1 MNEPHDPNQTV
12 DVPVSEPADSLDAGL
27 AAGFGQPLA
36 PRSSLGKLRPVLLK
50 EAEGESEHIVMP
62 KSDAMPPKEETGDRY
77 QLSGEVARGGMGAVL
92 RGRDVDLGRDVAVKV
107 LLERFANRPDVFRR
121 FIEEAQ
127 IGGQLQHPGVVPVY
141 DIGRFGDRPF
151 FTMKLVKGK
160 TLSAILEE
168 RKDATADRP
177 RLLGIAL
184 KVSETLAYAHA
195 KGVIHRDLKPAN
207 IMVGAFGEVQVMDW
221 GLAKVLAEGGI
232 ADEERASR
240 AHQQDEGTMIR
251 TARST
256 GSAGSYGSETEMG
269 SLLGTPAYMPPEQAN
284 GDIANLDRRADVFG
298 LGAIL
303 CEILTGK
310 PPYVGRSGEEVRRKA
325 ANADLADATA
335 RLDACGADAELIA
348 LTKQC
353 LSPEAI
359 DRPKDAQ
366 AVTDGLS
373 AYLNG
378 VQERLQTAERERQVA
393 EVRANEQTKRRKV
406 QAALGLTFTALIVL
420 GGTVAWWSHDRQRT
434 QEARTE
440 LALNATEVLLGQAA
454 ADQDNPVSRWQD
466 AQGSLTKAEGVLGDD
481 ATGTGRTRLE
491 SLRTAIADGLQE
503 AQANQTLLEKID
515 HIRSEKDEKEFD
527 DAFAAAFKAAGLD
540 ADALTPAEFANRLAA
555 KPAAVRNVIAPTLD
569 VWAIFRRGDVF
580 TSDSKVEK
588 GVAHLFE
595 LARTIDPDSWRNK
608 LRSALQERNLIAL
621 HELAENTVE
630 KEKQGPTHLWLL
642 GLGHAHCGDN
652 KGAADVLRP
661 AVQKH
666 PGDYALTLE
675 LAYSIEEVNRSG
687 TGEAVAASANST
699 VYQQAEPYVRAALAL
714 RPNSLSR
721 TVLAISLSK
730 QERFVEAEP
739 EYKEAIRLAPDNSAR
754 ICNYA
759 WFLETAGREIESLE
773 QFRKALTVNPGE
785 PRALFPIERA
795 ILKEGGSVD
804 DVIAMYQNAAACPP
818 HHDGTRLLALA
829 LERHGRKEEAVDVL
843 KKAIADE
850 PTWRRYRELLCQI
863 LNRQNKRDEAVAL
876 LREAVAT
883 DPTDAIY
890 HDWLGLAL
898 EGKQAF
904 AGAIAA
910 YEEAIRLDP
919 ALFYSYNS
927 LARIYIRQ
935 NEPEKAVPFL
945 RQTIA
950 LRPRYVPAHTDLLNA
965 MASLNRLDSA
975 VEDYRKMI
983 ARDPRDPF
991 WHYWLGKAL
1000 QQMKDNTAAAE
1011 AYRDAIELFPKYHE
1025 ARYVLVSLLLNSK
1038 QYEQAVQLCR
1048 EATALDP
1055 KVGIYNS
1062 YLVRALS
1069 AMGKTDEAIAA
1080 CRAALASDPKDYSA
1094 RFRLADTLRS
1104 AGRFDEAAYEL
1115 ELLIEAEPKSAGSHW
1130 QHWQLGRVR
1139 ELQGRLKDAIAAY
1152 RRAKELSP
1160 TTNFYDHYLAK
1171 ALAKT
1176 GEIAEASKLLTEIAL
1191 RDQTSEGGLSGGI
1204 ACRAIKDGP
1213 GYEKVRK
1220 ELLDRYGKGSD
1231 FTGIDHTVKVWL
1243 LDPKLTDELPV
1254 ITALAERAVTEGKL
1268 SPYYRKFQGYVEMT
1282 RGLAALRNGEWSK
1295 AIEWCDAA
1303 PGHTTEG
1310 RLRSECEA
1318 ACRAIKAMALY
1329 RLGGEERQTAAREE
1343 LAATEKILTEGE
1355 NDLVM
1360 PTTINHLFARILAD
1374 EAGELLNDVKHDPM
1388 PRSENP

>member
-12 DVPVSEPADSLDAGL
+12 DVPALEPADSLDAGL
-27 AAGFGQPLA
+27 AAGFGRPMA
-36 PRSSLGKLRPVLLK
+36 PRSSLGNLRPVLLK
-50 EAEGESEHIVMP
+50 EAEGESEHIVKP
-62 KSDAMPPKEETGDRY
+62 KSDAMPPKEEIGDRY

-92 RGRDVDLGRDVAVKV
+92 RGRDVDLGRDLAVKV
-107 LLERFANRPDVFRR
+107 LLEKYAHHPEVARR

-168 RKDATADRP
+168 REDATADRP

-221 GLAKVLAEGGI
+221 GLAKVLADGGI
-232 ADEERASR
+232 ADEERAAIR
-240 AHQQDEGTMIR
+240 ERERREDVTTIR

-256 GSAGSYGSETEMG
+256 GTADGFGTETEMG

-284 GDIANLDRRADVFG
+284 GDIANLNRRADVFG

-303 CEILTGK
+303 CEILTGQ

-325 ANADLADATA
+325 ANGDLADATA

-348 LTKQC
+348 LTKYC

-373 AYLNG
+373 VYLNG
-378 VQERLQTAERERQVA
+378 VQERLQTAERERHVA
-393 EVRANEQTKRRKV
+393 EVRANEQLKRRKV

-420 GGTVAWWSHDRQRT
+420 GGAVAWWSHDRRRT

-440 LALNATEVLLGQAA
+440 LALHATEVLLGQAA
-454 ADQDNPVSRWQD
+454 ADPDNPVSRWQD
-466 AQGSLTKAEGVLGDD
+466 AQGSLTKTEGVLGDD
-481 ATGTGRTRLE
+481 ATEAGRTRLE
-491 SLRTAIADGLQE
+491 SLRTAIAAGLKE
-503 AQANQTLLEKID
+503 AQANETLLEQID
-515 HIRSEKDEKEFD
+515 HIRSEKGEMEFD
-527 DAFAAAFKAAGLD
+527 DAFAAAFEAAGLD
-540 ADALTPAEFANRLAA
+540 ADALTPAEFAKRLAA
-555 KPAAVRNVIAPTLD
+555 KPVAVRKVVAPTLD
-569 VWAIFRRGDVF
+569 VWAIFRRRDLF
-580 TSDSKVEK
+580 TSDVKVEK

-621 HELAENTVE
+621 HELAENAVE

-642 GLGHAHCGDN
+642 GLGHAFCGDA

-661 AVQKH
+661 AVQKY

-675 LAYSIEEVNRSG
+675 LSFSIAEFDRSSIG
-687 TGEAVAASANST
+687 QAAATSTNST

-714 RPNSLSR
+714 RPNSRSR
-721 TVLAISLSK
+721 TALAISLSG
-730 QERFVEAEP
+730 QERLVEAEP
-739 EYKEAIRLAPDNSAR
+739 EYQEAIRLAPRNSKW

-759 WFLETAGREIESLE
+759 GFLEKAGRENESLE
-773 QFRKALTVNPGE
+773 QYRNALTANPGE
-785 PRALFPIERA
+785 TRALPPVAAA

-804 DVIAMYQNAAACPP
+804 DVIAMYRKAAAYPP
-818 HHDGTRLLALA
+818 HHEGVRLLALA
-829 LERHGRKEEAVDVL
+829 LEGHGRIEEAMDVL

-850 PTWRRYRELLCQI
+850 PTWRRYREQLGQI

-876 LREAVAT
+876 FREAVAS

-898 EGKQAF
+898 EQKKDF
-904 AGAIAA
+904 DGAVAA
-910 YEEAIRLDP
+910 YEEAVRLDP

-927 LARIYIRQ
+927 LARIYIQQ
-935 NEPEKAVPFL
+935 NEPERAVPFL
-945 RQTIA
+945 RKTIA
-950 LRPRYVPAHTDLLNA
+950 LRPRYERAHTDLLNA
-965 MASLNRLDSA
+965 LASLNRLDSA
-975 VEDYRKMI
+975 VEDYKKMI

-991 WHYWLGKAL
+991 WHYWLGKSH
-1000 QQMKDNTAAAE
+1000 QQMKDNMAAAE
-1011 AYRDAIELFPKYHE
+1011 AYRDAIELFPKYYK
-1025 ARYVLVSLLLNSK
+1025 ARVALISLLRNSK
-1038 QYEQAVQLCR
+1038 EYGQVVELCR
-1048 EATALDP
+1048 EGISLEP
-1055 KVGIYNS
+1055 KQDDYNN
-1062 YLVRALS
+1062 YLEFSLS

-1080 CRAALASDPKDYSA
+1080 CRAAVAADPKSNLA
-1094 RFRLADTLRS
+1094 RFRLVS
-1104 AGRFDEAAYEL
+1104 ALSNARRFDDAVYEL
-1115 ELLIEAEPKSAGSHW
+1115 ELLIEADPKEAGLHF
-1130 QHWQLGRVR
+1130 QLGRLR
-1139 ELQGRLKDAIAAY
+1139 ERQGRVKEAIAAF
-1152 RRAKELSP
+1152 RRAKELAPSDYILVH
-1160 TTNFYDHYLAK
+1160 NLALG
-1171 ALAKT
+1171 LANA
-1176 GEIAEASKLLTEIAL
+1176 GEIAEASKLLTELAS
-1191 RDQTSEGGLSGGI
+1191 RDQTSNDGLYAGI

-1220 ELLDRYGKGSD
+1220 ELLDRYGAGSD

-1254 ITALAERAVTEGKL
+1254 ITALAERGVTEGKL
-1268 SPYYRKFQGYVEMT
+1268 SPYYRQFQGYVEMT
-1282 RGLAALRNGEWSK
+1282 RGLAALRNGEWSR

-1303 PGHTTEG
+1303 PGHVAVG
-1310 RLRSECEA
+1310 RLRTECDA

-1329 RLGGEERQTAAREE
+1329 RQGGEERQTTARKE
-1343 LAATEKILTEGE
+1343 LASAEKILTEGE
-1355 NDLVM
+1355 NDLVVA
-1360 PTTINHLFARILAD
+1360 TTINHLFARILAD
-1374 EAGELLNDVKHDPM
+1374 EAAELLNGMKNEPM
-1388 PRSENP
+1388 PPSEMP